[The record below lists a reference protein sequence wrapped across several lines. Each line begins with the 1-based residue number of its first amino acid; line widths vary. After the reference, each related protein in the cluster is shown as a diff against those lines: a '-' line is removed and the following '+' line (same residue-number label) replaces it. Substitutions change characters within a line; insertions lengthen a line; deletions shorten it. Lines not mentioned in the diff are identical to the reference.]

1 MASEDRVY
9 GVYTCVLDVTW
20 FVTGSMGFLGLPEVG
35 RLVSLERSTSCRRNG
50 WKEAVRYSA
59 RSG

>member
-1 MASEDRVY
+1 MASEVRVS

-20 FVTGSMGFLGLPEVG
+20 FVTGSMGFFGLPEVG

-50 WKEAVRYSA
+50 WKETITCSA